1 MMLTST
7 KISLDLIL
15 YIIVNRNLLYK
26 KKSCRYCF
34 KDIEQNKVLVK
45 TGQFNVNT
53 ILL

>member
-26 KKSCRYCF
+26 KNHVVIVLSK
-34 KDIEQNKVLVK
+34 IEQNKIM
-45 TGQFNVNT
+45 F
-53 ILL
+53 